1 MMLKAERQQ
10 KILNEVYLR
19 NRILLTDMAEQL
31 NVSADTI
38 RRDVKELDQ
47 KQMLKKVHGGAI
59 SLGFIT
65 NNGSV
70 DVYDLEEKRL
80 IANKALPL
88 ISDDAVIFID
98 GGTTCMEL
106 AKMIP
111 VRKKITCFTVSL
123 PIAIELVKKQN
134 INLIF
139 IGGKISQDSHMS
151 ISIGAVNEISQIKFD
166 YSFISTGYIDP
177 NHGLSEF
184 DWEVVQIKRA
194 IIKASR
200 KTVLLCISKKFNS
213 QQKYKCVD
221 VNDIDTMVTELDLE
235 DIRLDPFKNLS
246 INLL

>member
-70 DVYDLEEKRL
+70 EVYDLEEKRL

-106 AKMIP
+106 VKMIP
-111 VRKKITCFTVSL
+111 LRKKITCFTVSL

-139 IGGKISQDSHMS
+139 IGGKISHDSHMS

-184 DWEVVQIKRA
+184 DWEVVQVKRG

-221 VNDIDTMVTELDLE
+221 VNDIDTMITELDRE
-235 DIRLDPFKNLS
+235 DIRLDSFKNLNIS
-246 INLL
+246 LI

>member
-70 DVYDLEEKRL
+70 DVYDLEEKKI

-106 AKMIP
+106 VKMIP
-111 VRKKITCFTVSL
+111 LRKKITCFTVSL

-139 IGGKISQDSHMS
+139 IGGKISHDSHMS

-184 DWEVVQIKRA
+184 DWEVVQIKRG

-221 VNDIDTMVTELDLE
+221 VNDIDTMVTELDRE
-235 DIRLDPFKNLS
+235 DIRLDSFKNLN
-246 INLL
+246 INLI

>member
-70 DVYDLEEKRL
+70 EVYDLEEKRL

-106 AKMIP
+106 VKMIP
-111 VRKKITCFTVSL
+111 LRKKITCFTVSL

-139 IGGKISQDSHMS
+139 IGGKISHDSHMS

-184 DWEVVQIKRA
+184 DWEVVQVKRG

-221 VNDIDTMVTELDLE
+221 VNDIDTMITELDRE
-235 DIRLDPFKNLS
+235 DIRLDSFKNLN
-246 INLL
+246 INLI

>member
-70 DVYDLEEKRL
+70 EVYDLEEKRL

-106 AKMIP
+106 VKMIP
-111 VRKKITCFTVSL
+111 LRKKITCFTVSL

-139 IGGKISQDSHMS
+139 IGGKISHDSHMS

-184 DWEVVQIKRA
+184 DWEVVQIKRG

-221 VNDIDTMVTELDLE
+221 VNDIDTMVTELNRE
-235 DIRLDPFKNLS
+235 DIRLDSFKNLN
-246 INLL
+246 INLI